1 VSIKENYGRYWLAGF
16 IFSII
21 LGAITTVLNFF
32 STNISSYAM
41 NSLPGLIGGFS
52 LLITGVLI
60 IIILPWI
67 VGRLMAWIYQ
77 EFIDKKP

>member
-1 VSIKENYGRYWLAGF
+1 
-16 IFSII
+16 
-21 LGAITTVLNFF
+21 
-32 STNISSYAM
+32 M

-67 VGRLMAWIYQ
+67 VGRLVAWIYQ